1 MTAKRQ
7 LRTRIYVWLGICAL
21 LLSNVFLPATA
32 FAQSE
37 ASTPLPGL
45 QIESRDGSLHLSWQ
59 GGVQA
64 ASTGEAA
71 ATTSYGGYLLPLQTV
86 MVELPAEQTAAGAS
100 AAIAVSGMSSSPYSG
115 ALTPAPNFDPPALD
129 YVPSPTNQPIATEA
143 HLPSSPVFVISEGVQ
158 RGRHLAVIGFS
169 SIYQDPNSGE
179 ILAVDALDATLAGA
193 SLAAT
198 SDPTADPSNASLFA
212 PVSTYAAA
220 PAPTNPLANT
230 NAYKLLVSQ
239 AGIQQVSGADLAAA
253 GLASPQA
260 SKLRVFYQGVEVPLH
275 ILDGNSNNVLD
286 SGDTLRFYAE
296 SAGDAW
302 NTQSVYWL
310 TTGPSDGLR
319 MSQRDV
325 AAAGATTRNTAYEV
339 GRYQKSAIYESTIP
353 GADGDNWFQAN
364 LRAEESDAQFDVTLP
379 HQMPLNNALPTLLE
393 LNLTPYSIG
402 AYGTELNPVNHRVQ
416 FATSGFNAPENWGVV
431 LTGAAPYQNLTQV
444 VSLGKAADVWSI
456 KLLQETPGRA
466 IFVDEI
472 RYLLPVQ
479 LNFGSK
485 GATFQGVDGTWRY
498 QLSNTPTDTPGGR
511 ALYDI
516 TDPVQPVRLTIPSGA
531 NFEMQDGPRP
541 RRYVMTGDGTFFSP
555 TVAAHAA
562 VNLGGSS
569 AAHTLYIAPAD
580 FHAALQPLVELR
592 KSQGYQVRVV
602 DIQAIYDAWSFG
614 MVDAK
619 AIRSFL
625 RYAVGNWNPA
635 PIAAVL
641 VGDTTWDPLNFLG
654 YGNPNIIP
662 PYIANADPWI
672 KYVPCDSCYGQLDGD
687 DPANDYLVDIWIG
700 RFPVISTAEVT
711 TVVNKIVKYETNTD
725 VRAQWRGASLQ
736 LADDDVRPDNTVD
749 TAGPFVGSAEHVVS
763 LMPESIRHLRNYF
776 LAATDFTGVPSELM
790 ALLNS
795 LTSWFI
801 SDPDAAL
808 KRSIALMNSGVGLVT
823 YTGHSNHWQW
833 ARVVKDGDPNKWL
846 FGLWEVRSLNNINS
860 LFISM
865 SMTCYTSQFH
875 KPEKNHFTLDEHLL
889 LHGGGGAVATW
900 GPTGFSVVPAHDTL
914 QVGFHKML
922 WKSPALKAKLGALTE
937 AGYLEVFASGEK
949 LLDVNKTFA
958 FMGDPLTAAGV
969 LPVESTYLYMPKLN
983 R

>member
-1 MTAKRQ
+1 MTAKTK
-7 LRTRIYVWLGICAL
+7 LLTRFVVWVGVCAL
-21 LLSNVFLPATA
+21 LLSNVLIPATA

-37 ASTPLPGL
+37 ASATLPGL
-45 QIESRDGSLHLSWQ
+45 QVESRDGSLHLQWQ

-64 ASTGEAA
+64 ASTGE
-71 ATTSYGGYLLPLQTV
+71 TRGSTSYEGYLLPLQTV
-86 MVELPAEQTAAGAS
+86 MVELPSDQAAAGAF
-100 AAIAVSGMSSSPYSG
+100 AAVAVNGMSSSPYTG
-115 ALTPAPNFDPPALD
+115 ALTPAPHYDPPALD
-129 YVPSPTNQPIATEA
+129 YVPSPTNQPIATEPR
-143 HLPSSPVFVISEGVQ
+143 LPSSPIFVMSEGIQ

-169 SIYQDPNSGE
+169 AIYQDPNSGE
-179 ILAVDALDATLAGA
+179 ILSVDSLDATIAGA
-193 SLAAT
+193 SMAAA
-198 SDPTADPSNASLFA
+198 SDPTADPNNESLFA

-230 NAYKLLVSQ
+230 SAYKLLVSQ

-275 ILDGNSNNVLD
+275 IIDGNSNNVLD
-286 SGDTLRFYAE
+286 SDDYLRFYAE

-302 NTQSVYWL
+302 NVRSVYWL

-319 MSQRDV
+319 MEQRAV
-325 AAAGATTRNTAYEV
+325 AAAGATARNTAYEV
-339 GRYQKSAIYESTIP
+339 GRYQKSSIYESTIP

-364 LRAEESDAQFDVTLP
+364 LRAEDSDAQFDVTLP
-379 HQMPLNNALPTLLE
+379 HQLPLNGALPTLLE
-393 LNLTPYSIG
+393 LDLTPYSIG
-402 AYGTELNPVNHRVQ
+402 AFGAEVNHRVQ
-416 FATSGFNAPENWGVV
+416 FATSGFNATDSWNLA
-431 LTGAAPYQNLTQV
+431 LTGAAPYQNLTEV
-444 VSLGKAADVWSI
+444 VSLGKAADAWSI
-456 KLLQETPGRA
+456 KLLQETTGRA
-466 IFVDEI
+466 IYVDAI
-472 RYLLPVQ
+472 TYFLPVQ
-479 LNFGSK
+479 LNFDSK

-498 QLSNTPTDTPGGR
+498 QLSNTPTNTTGGR

-516 TDPVQPVRLTIPSGA
+516 TDPAQPQRLTIPGGA
-531 NFEMQDGPRP
+531 SFAMQDGPTA

-555 TVAAHAA
+555 AIAANAA

-569 AAHTLYIAPAD
+569 AAHTVYIAPAD

-602 DIQAIYDAWSFG
+602 DIQAIYDAWSYG

-625 RYAVGNWNPA
+625 RYAVGNWQPA

-654 YGNPNIIP
+654 YGNPNIVP
-662 PYIANADPWI
+662 PYIANVDPWI

-687 DPANDYLVDIWIG
+687 DPANDYLIDIWIG
-700 RFPVISTAEVT
+700 RFPVITPAEVT
-711 TVVNKIVKYETNTD
+711 TVVNKIVKYETYPDT
-725 VRAQWRGASLQ
+725 RAKWRGTSLQ

-763 LMPESIRHLRNYF
+763 LMPESIRQLRNYF
-776 LAATDFTGVPSELM
+776 LAATDFTGVPSDLM

-795 LTSWFI
+795 LTSWFV

-808 KRSIALMNSGVGLVT
+808 KRSISLMNSGVGIVT

-914 QVGFHKML
+914 QVGFHKTL

-937 AGYLEVFASGEK
+937 AGYDEVFASGQNF
-949 LLDVNKTFA
+949 DVNKTYA

-969 LPVESTYLYMPKLN
+969 LPVKSIYMPKLN